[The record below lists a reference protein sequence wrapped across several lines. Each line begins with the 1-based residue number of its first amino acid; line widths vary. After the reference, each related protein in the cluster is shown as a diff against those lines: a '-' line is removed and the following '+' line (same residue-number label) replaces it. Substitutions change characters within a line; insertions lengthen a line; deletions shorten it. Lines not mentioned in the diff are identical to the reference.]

1 MLNFLSDLKLI
12 LFKKNQLNKM
22 QISNQRRP
30 PSDSSSARVHSRI
43 LFESNLNTPPPS
55 SPISSLGT
63 PKFQTKEPSFND
75 LEKTHKLSKENFAPT
90 ATKRPEPNLH
100 LPPRTVI
107 SHTFYR
113 TATTTP
119 EPHEITEKH
128 SKKIRKLT
136 KAQTRTLKNTNYA
149 ESESPKSSQ
158 GSFYDQIKDLKDQV
172 TDIQEKLVKGEDKI
186 IEKSLEYYELKFTIV
201 KLQNQ
206 ISKIKQKKIEKQL
219 EKAQCKNCIA
229 F

>member
-1 MLNFLSDLKLI
+1 MR
-12 LFKKNQLNKM
+12 
-22 QISNQRRP
+22 ISKQRRP
-30 PSDSSSARVHSRI
+30 PSDSSSARIHSRI
-43 LFESNLNTPPPS
+43 LFESNTNTPPPT

-63 PKFQTKEPSFND
+63 PKFQAKESSFND
-75 LEKTHKLSKENFAPT
+75 LEKTHKLSKENFAPNT
-90 ATKRPEPNLH
+90 VKRLEPNLH

-107 SHTFYR
+107 THTFYR

-136 KAQTRTLKNTNYA
+136 RAQTKTIKSVNDT
-149 ESESPKSSQ
+149 ESESPKSLQ
-158 GSFYDQIKDLKDQV
+158 GSFYNQIKDLKDQV
-172 TDIQEKLVKGEDKI
+172 VDIQEKIVKGEDKI

-206 ISKIKQKKIEKQL
+206 IARIKQKKIEKQL
-219 EKAQCKNCIA
+219 ENAQCKNCIT